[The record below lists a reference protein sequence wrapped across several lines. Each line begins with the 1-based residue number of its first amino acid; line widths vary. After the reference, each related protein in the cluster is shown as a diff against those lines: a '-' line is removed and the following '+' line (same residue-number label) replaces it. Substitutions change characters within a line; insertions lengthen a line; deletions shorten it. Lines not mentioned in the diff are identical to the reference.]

1 MRLTIEERL
10 KIAKLHIYEDV
21 PIGQLAKDFG
31 ADTGRVKYYVSLYKR
46 WREKAFKKNQQRVAY
61 TRKLKLETIH
71 GIMSKSYI
79 DL

>member
-1 MRLTIEERL
+1 MKFTIDE
-10 KIAKLHIYEDV
+10 KKKLALLHTYEDV
-21 PIGQLAKDFG
+21 SIAQLARDFN

-46 WREKAFKKNQQRVAY
+46 WGEKAFKKNQQRVAY

-71 GIMSKSYI
+71 EIMSKSCI